1 MEYLGRS
8 YDQWRTTTEPRRA
21 EGFREPATS
30 WQTRGA
36 PGSSDLVRRHIHGES
51 LRPVWTVPVQLFVY
65 RQLMYLVLFKSL
77 LTAAQGIPAHWVKVQ
92 RTGKVRLR
100 YEGASIEGLRC
111 ASEGTAP

>member
-1 MEYLGRS
+1 MYGLFFLVELS
-8 YDQWRTTTEPRRA
+8 SSVIAFKLD
-21 EGFREPATS
+21 RERMRLLWWLF
-30 WQTRGA
+30 WQRLA
-36 PGSSDLVRRHIHGES
+36 
-51 LRPVWTVPVQLFVY
+51 Y

-100 YEGASIEGLRC
+100 YEGASIDGLRC